1 MADTVSDSVV
11 VQAGADAVWDVI
23 ADFDRYPEW
32 NDEVREVEVLETDEQ
47 GWGTTVRFKI
57 DAGVFNATL
66 VLAYTYTDDRMSW
79 WLTEGDKVKKNDGAY
94 TLDARPDGTT
104 QVTYELEVEPA
115 FKVPGVLKRQAARR
129 IVSQALKAMKERA
142 EA

>member
-11 VQAGADAVWDVI
+11 VQAGAGAVWDVI

-47 GWGTTVRFKI
+47 GWGTSVRFKI

-94 TLDARPDGTT
+94 TLEARPDGAT

-115 FKVPGVLKRQAARR
+115 IKVPGVLKRQAAKR

-142 EA
+142 ER